1 MFDVFCVDVSCVIRY
16 YMYNMY
22 ELLYV
27 RVRFMYFDKLGW
39 FILYMKIKM
48 KVYNY
53 EVFFNCFC

>member
-1 MFDVFCVDVSCVIRY
+1 
-16 YMYNMY
+16 MYSMY

-53 EVFFNCFC
+53 EVLYLYINVREVI